1 MMRVWDRV
9 LGNRWGRIGLAL
21 VAGLLAGLAHPPFN
35 IWIGLLGYPVL
46 MLLAERSVRVRG
58 AFWMGWL
65 FGFAYFLIGCW
76 WVAEAFFVNPAQAW
90 MAPFAASL
98 LPAGIGLFVGGA
110 TTLYRA
116 LKPQGLARIALFV
129 VCFSGFEWLRGHVLT
144 GFPWNP
150 VGASWIAG
158 SAPSQLASV
167 TGVYGLGVVTLLVA
181 CSFGPLMLAGR
192 DRKAWL
198 VAGCGVALLAGL
210 FGFGSYR
217 LATTQVQPSNM
228 MVRIVQA
235 NVAQENKWSEDY
247 YNDILQ
253 RYLDL
258 TAKPAK
264 RTPDVVIWPESAL
277 PDLANNV
284 FAREDARAIAA
295 SLKKGQV
302 LLAGLSRADVV
313 PGQDVQYFNSLFAL
327 TALGEEGLRIDAIY
341 DKHRLVPFGE
351 YLPLGDLMGSIGV
364 RSLVQMPADLSAG
377 PSPSPIS
384 IPGMPQ
390 VQPLVCYESLFPGF
404 TDARAATR
412 PAWIVNVS
420 NDAWFG
426 QTSGPL
432 QHLNLASYRAIET
445 GLPMARATPTGVS
458 ALIDP
463 LGRIVEGSRI
473 GRGEARAVDVWLSK
487 PLSVTPFGLWG
498 QIPYWILMC
507 ALSLAY
513 IFTRGVISGR
523 GLGRRAGI

>member
-1 MMRVWDRV
+1 MWDKA

-21 VAGLLAGLAHPPFN
+21 AAGLLAGLVHPPFN
-35 IWIGLLGYPVL
+35 IWIGLIGYPVL
-46 MLLAERSVRVRG
+46 MLLAERSARVRG
-58 AFWMGWL
+58 GFWMGWL
-65 FGFAYFLIGCW
+65 FGFAYFFIGCW
-76 WVAEAFFVNPAQAW
+76 WVAEAFMVNPAQAW

-110 TTLYRA
+110 TALYRA

-129 VCFSGFEWLRGHVLT
+129 ACFSGFEWLRGHVLT

-158 SAPSQLASV
+158 SAPSQFASV
-167 TGVYGLGVVTLLVA
+167 VGVYGLGLVTLLAA
-181 CSFGPLMLAGR
+181 CAFGPVMAAFR
-192 DRKAWL
+192 DRKTWL
-198 VAGCGVALLAGL
+198 VAAIGAVLFAGL

-217 LATTQVQPSNM
+217 LASTQVQPSNTL
-228 MVRIVQA
+228 VRIVQA

-253 RYLDL
+253 RYLQL
-258 TAKPAK
+258 TAQPAE

-284 FAREDARAIAA
+284 FAREDASAIAA
-295 SLKKGQV
+295 SLKEGQV

-327 TALGEEGLRIDAIY
+327 TAMGAEGLRIDAIY

-351 YLPLGDLMGSIGV
+351 YLPLGDVMGAIGV
-364 RSLVQMPADLSAG
+364 RSLVQMPSDLSAG
-377 PSPSPIS
+377 AKPVPLS
-384 IPGMPQ
+384 IAGIPQ
-390 VQPLVCYESLFPGF
+390 VQPLICYESLFPGF
-404 TDARAATR
+404 TDGRAASR
-412 PAWIVNVS
+412 PAWIANVS

-463 LGRIVEGSRI
+463 LGRVVEGSRI
-473 GRGEARAVDVWLSK
+473 GSGEARAVDVWLSK
-487 PLSVTPFGLWG
+487 PLAVTPFGVWG
-498 QIPYWILMC
+498 QIPYGILMA
-507 ALSLAY
+507 ALMLVCV
-513 IFTRGVISGR
+513 FMRVVI
-523 GLGRRAGI
+523 RRYS

>member
-1 MMRVWDRV
+1 MARVWDKA
-9 LGNRWGRIGLAL
+9 LGNRWGRIALAL
-21 VAGLLAGLAHPPFN
+21 AAGLLAGLAHPPFN

-46 MLLAERSVRVRG
+46 MLLAERSAQVRG
-58 AFWMGWL
+58 GFWMGWL

-76 WVAEAFFVNPAQAW
+76 WVAEAFLVNPAQAW
-90 MAPFAASL
+90 MAPIAASL

-110 TTLYRA
+110 TALYRS
-116 LKPQGLARIALFV
+116 LKPRGLARILLFV
-129 VCFSGFEWLRGHVLT
+129 TCFSGFEWLRGHVLT

-150 VGASWIAG
+150 VGASWMAG
-158 SAPSQLASV
+158 TAPSQFASV
-167 TGVYGLGVVTLLVA
+167 AGIYGLGLVTLLAA
-181 CSFGPLMLAGR
+181 CCFGPLMLAAK
-192 DRKAWL
+192 DRKAWQ
-198 VAGCGVALLAGL
+198 VAGCGIVLLAVL

-217 LATTQVQPSNM
+217 LATTQVQPSNT

-253 RYLDL
+253 RYLQL
-258 TAKPAK
+258 TSQPSA
-264 RTPDVVIWPESAL
+264 RIPDVVIWPESAL

-295 SLKKGQV
+295 SLKEGQV

-313 PGQDVQYFNSLFAL
+313 AGQDVQYFNSLFAL
-327 TALGEEGLRIDAIY
+327 TALGAEGLRIDAIY

-377 PSPSPIS
+377 PSPAPMS
-384 IPGMPQ
+384 IPGLPQ

-404 TDARAATR
+404 TAGGATTR
-412 PAWIVNVS
+412 PAWIANVS

-445 GLPMARATPTGVS
+445 GLPMARSTPTGVS
-458 ALIDP
+458 AMIDP
-463 LGRIVEGSRI
+463 LGRVVEGSRI
-473 GRGEARAVDVWLSK
+473 GSGEARAVDVWLSK
-487 PLSVTPFGLWG
+487 PLAVTPFGMWG
-498 QIPYWILMC
+498 QIPYWILM
-507 ALSLAY
+507 ATLSLAY
-513 IFTRGVISGR
+513 IFTGGGIWRQRQVKG
-523 GLGRRAGI
+523 AGM